1 MNKALFV
8 AAMLLGTL
16 SVSAKNV
23 VPVHTS
29 CGKTAYIDTDRT
41 TVENTMNVSTGVPSV
56 LSQALFL

>member
-1 MNKALFV
+1 MKKALFV

-41 TVENTMNVSTGVPSV
+41 TVENTMKQVMAIDE
-56 LSQALFL
+56 ALCVGE

>member
-16 SVSAKNV
+16 SGSAKNV

-41 TVENTMNVSTGVPSV
+41 TVENTMKQVMAIDE
-56 LSQALFL
+56 ALCGGE

>member
-1 MNKALFV
+1 
-8 AAMLLGTL
+8 MLLGTL

-41 TVENTMNVSTGVPSV
+41 TVENTMKQVMAIDE
-56 LSQALFL
+56 ALCGGE